1 MLEPV
6 TVLVADPES
15 GVAVPHGYE
24 SSLRQ
29 IRSIEAARD
38 AKRLFVVSSATM
50 LPSVAGCI
58 SLAAKHHRLHGL
70 FVHNDMGRDWV
81 NQIYERAALRRIR
94 NSVVHS
100 NPAVGRRILKAIAL
114 RAQDHFIADAT
125 VANDQIFVMDCGF
138 RIHELSFDAYPSLRQ
153 IPRERR
159 DDYDIVLDGAYLH
172 WDDYD
177 VDLDLESIRLAAD
190 PDLRAAVGRKRILH
204 DQAFGAGVR
213 ILREEHGLRQSDI
226 AGLSER
232 QLRRIEKGAAVTGD
246 AINTL
251 AEAHGMDP
259 DNYLNEVAERIPA

>member
-1 MLEPV
+1 MMEPM

-15 GVAVPHGYE
+15 GAAVPNGYE

-38 AKRLFVVSSATM
+38 AKRLFVVSSATT
-50 LPSVAGCI
+50 LPSVAETI

-100 NPAVGRRILKAIAL
+100 NPIVGTRILKAIAL
-114 RAQDHFIADAT
+114 GAEDHFIADAT

-138 RIHELSFDAYPSLRQ
+138 RVYELSFDAYPSLQR
-153 IPRERR
+153 IPPGAR
-159 DDYDIVLDGAYLH
+159 DDYEIILDGGYLH

-177 VDLDLESIRLAAD
+177 VDLDLESIRLAVD
-190 PDLRAAVGRKRILH
+190 PVLRASVQRKRILH
-204 DQAFGAGVR
+204 DQAFGTGVR
-213 ILREEHGLRQSDI
+213 LLREERGLRQSGI
-226 AGLSER
+226 HGLSER
-232 QLRRIEKGAAVTGD
+232 QLRRIEKGATVTAAAVD
-246 AINTL
+246 AL
-251 AEAHGMDP
+251 AQAHGMDP
-259 DNYLNEVAERIPA
+259 DDYLNEVAERIP